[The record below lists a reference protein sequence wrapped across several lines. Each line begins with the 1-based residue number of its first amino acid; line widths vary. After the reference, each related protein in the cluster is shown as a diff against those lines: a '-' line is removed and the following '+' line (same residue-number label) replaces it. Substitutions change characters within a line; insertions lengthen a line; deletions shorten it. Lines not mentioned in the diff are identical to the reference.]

1 MFEASLLWLLIPLGA
16 LLAVIFG
23 GMLIMRL
30 QKKLRE
36 PLFPGGPEPTGGG
49 AGRPEPTGWAAGG
62 SFQQGAGESRE
73 DFVRRHRHRPG
84 VVADGVTLVDL
95 YDRIRRLEHRIAVLE
110 GDRDEEDQGMPGS
123 RP

>member
-16 LLAVIFG
+16 LLAVVFG
-23 GMLIMRL
+23 GVLVMRL
-30 QKKLRE
+30 QNKLRE
-36 PLFPGGPEPTGGG
+36 PLFPGGQEPTGGG
-49 AGRPEPTGWAAGG
+49 AGRPESTGWAAGG
-62 SFQQGAGESRE
+62 SFQQGAGETRE

-110 GDRDEEDQGMPGS
+110 GDRDEENQGMPGS

>member
-1 MFEASLLWLLIPLGA
+1 MFEASFLWLLIPLGA
-16 LLAVIFG
+16 LLAVILG
-23 GMLIMRL
+23 GMLVMRL

-36 PLFPGGPEPTGGG
+36 PLFPGGSEPTGGG
-49 AGRPEPTGWAAGG
+49 TGGPESPGWGAGT
-62 SFQQGAGESRE
+62 STFQQGAGESRE

-84 VVADGVTLVDL
+84 VVADGATLVDL

-110 GDRDEEDQGMPGS
+110 GDRDVEVRGP

>member
-1 MFEASLLWLLIPLGA
+1 MSENPLIWLLIPLGA

-23 GMLIMRL
+23 GAFTRRL

-36 PLFPGGPEPTGGG
+36 PLFPGGTEPTGGATG
-49 AGRPEPTGWAAGG
+49 GPEPMGWDA
-62 SFQQGAGESRE
+62 SPTTFQQGAGESRE

-110 GDRDEEDQGMPGS
+110 GDKD
-123 RP
+123 

>member
-1 MFEASLLWLLIPLGA
+1 MFESPLFWLVIPLGA

-36 PLFPGGPEPTGGG
+36 PLFPSGTEPTGGG
-49 AGRPEPTGWAAGG
+49 AGRPEPTGWDA
-62 SFQQGAGESRE
+62 SPSTFHQGAGESRE

-95 YDRIRRLEHRIAVLE
+95 YDRIKRLEHRIAVLE
-110 GDRDEEDQGMPGS
+110 GDRDEDVRGP

>member
-1 MFEASLLWLLIPLGA
+1 MFENPLFWLVIPLGA
-16 LLAVIFG
+16 LLAVVFG
-23 GMLIMRL
+23 GMLVMRL

-36 PLFPGGPEPTGGG
+36 PLFPGGTEPTDGG
-49 AGRPEPTGWAAGG
+49 ANGPAPTGWDAGP
-62 SFQQGAGESRE
+62 STFQQGAGESRE

-110 GDRDEEDQGMPGS
+110 GDRDEDVRGPRS
-123 RP
+123 

>member
-1 MFEASLLWLLIPLGA
+1 MFETPLFWLVIPLGA

-23 GMLIMRL
+23 GVLVRRL

-36 PLFPGGPEPTGGG
+36 PLFPSIPEPTGGG
-49 AGRPEPTGWAAGG
+49 ASREEPTGWAAST
-62 SFQQGAGESRE
+62 SFEQGAGETRE

-95 YDRIRRLEHRIAVLE
+95 YDRIRRLEHRIAALE
-110 GDRDEEDQGMPGS
+110 GDRD
-123 RP
+123 

>member
-1 MFEASLLWLLIPLGA
+1 MSENPLIWLLIPLAA

-23 GMLIMRL
+23 GVLVMRL

-36 PLFPGGPEPTGGG
+36 PLFPSGS
-49 AGRPEPTGWAAGG
+49 EPTGWAAGG
-62 SFQQGAGESRE
+62 SFQQGAGETRE
-73 DFVRRHRHRPG
+73 DFVRRHKGRPG

-110 GDRDEEDQGMPGS
+110 GDRDEENQGMPGS

>member
-1 MFEASLLWLLIPLGA
+1 MFENPLIYLLIPLGA

-23 GMLIMRL
+23 GVFVMRM

-36 PLFPGGPEPTGGG
+36 PLFPSAPESTGGG
-49 AGRPEPTGWAAGG
+49 AGTNT
-62 SFQQGAGESRE
+62 FQQGAGESRE

-110 GDRDEEDQGMPGS
+110 GDRDEDLRGPRS
-123 RP
+123 

>member
-23 GMLIMRL
+23 GVLIMRL
-30 QKKLRE
+30 QKKVRE
-36 PLFPGGPEPTGGG
+36 PLFPSMPEPTGGG
-49 AGRPEPTGWAAGG
+49 AGGSEPMDWAGST

-110 GDRDEEDQGMPGS
+110 GDRDEDLRDP

>member
-1 MFEASLLWLLIPLGA
+1 MFESPLFWLVIPLGA

-23 GMLIMRL
+23 GLLIRRL

-36 PLFPGGPEPTGGG
+36 PLFPASAEPTGGG
-49 AGRPEPTGWAAGG
+49 AGRPEQAGWDA
-62 SFQQGAGESRE
+62 SPSTFQQGAGESRE

-110 GDRDEEDQGMPGS
+110 GDRDEDLRGR

>member
-1 MFEASLLWLLIPLGA
+1 MSENPLIWLMIPLAA

-23 GMLIMRL
+23 GLLIMRL

-36 PLFPGGPEPTGGG
+36 PLFPGVPEPTGGG
-49 AGRPEPTGWAAGG
+49 ASGPEPTGWAAST

-95 YDRIRRLEHRIAVLE
+95 YDLIRRLEHRIAVLE
-110 GDRDEEDQGMPGS
+110 GERDEDMPGP

>member
-23 GMLIMRL
+23 GVLIMRL
-30 QKKLRE
+30 QKKVRE
-36 PLFPGGPEPTGGG
+36 PIFPGGTEPAGGG
-49 AGRPEPTGWAAGG
+49 AGGT
-62 SFQQGAGESRE
+62 FQQGAGESRE

-110 GDRDEEDQGMPGS
+110 GDND
-123 RP
+123 

>member
-1 MFEASLLWLLIPLGA
+1 MSENPLIWLLIPLAA

-23 GMLIMRL
+23 GVLIMRL

-36 PLFPGGPEPTGGG
+36 PLFPGVPEPTDGG
-49 AGRPEPTGWAAGG
+49 ASGPEPTGWAASN

-84 VVADGVTLVDL
+84 VVADGVTLVDV

-110 GDRDEEDQGMPGS
+110 GDRDEDMPGP

>member
-1 MFEASLLWLLIPLGA
+1 MFENPLFWLVIPLGA
-16 LLAVIFG
+16 LLAVVFG
-23 GMLIMRL
+23 GMLVMRL

-36 PLFPGGPEPTGGG
+36 PLFPGGTEPTGGG
-49 AGRPEPTGWAAGG
+49 TGGPESPGWGAGPST
-62 SFQQGAGESRE
+62 FQQGAGESRE

-110 GDRDEEDQGMPGS
+110 GDRDEDVRGS

>member
-1 MFEASLLWLLIPLGA
+1 MFEASFLWLLIPLGA
-16 LLAVIFG
+16 LLAVVFG
-23 GMLIMRL
+23 GLFVMRL

-36 PLFPGGPEPTGGG
+36 PLFPGGPEATGGG
-49 AGRPEPTGWAAGG
+49 ASGPESKGWDAST
-62 SFQQGAGESRE
+62 SFQQGTGESRE

-110 GDRDEEDQGMPGS
+110 GDRDEDVRGS

>member
-1 MFEASLLWLLIPLGA
+1 MFEASMFWLLIPLGA

-23 GMLIMRL
+23 GMFIMRL
-30 QKKLRE
+30 QKKVRE
-36 PLFPGGPEPTGGG
+36 PLFPAGSEPTGGG
-49 AGRPEPTGWAAGG
+49 AGGPEPTGWGAGAG
-62 SFQQGAGESRE
+62 TFQQGAGESRE

-110 GDRDEEDQGMPGS
+110 GDRDEDVRGPRS
-123 RP
+123 

>member
-1 MFEASLLWLLIPLGA
+1 MFENPLFWLVIPLGA
-16 LLAVIFG
+16 LLAVVFG
-23 GMLIMRL
+23 GMLVMRL

-36 PLFPGGPEPTGGG
+36 PLFPGGSEPTGGG
-49 AGRPEPTGWAAGG
+49 TGGPEPTGWGAGTG
-62 SFQQGAGESRE
+62 TFQQGAGESRE

-110 GDRDEEDQGMPGS
+110 GDRDEDVRGS